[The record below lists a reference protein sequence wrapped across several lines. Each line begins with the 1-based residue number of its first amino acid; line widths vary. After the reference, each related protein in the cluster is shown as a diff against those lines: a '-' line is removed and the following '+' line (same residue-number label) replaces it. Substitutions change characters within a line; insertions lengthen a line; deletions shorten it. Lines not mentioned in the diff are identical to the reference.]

1 MPLIEVLDE
10 AYVGKTKEL
19 KKMEFLI
26 DKIRK
31 KYIPILG
38 GSGFYGVASM
48 LNTQIESSAEWQ
60 ELRKCFEDTFGFYSV
75 SLILDSTSELPNAY
89 TVPVNLDLLANVRSP
104 FALEVNGK
112 GIKYDKKQRCCTI
125 IVVYASLLFSQKLS
139 SAEVFAVLL
148 HEVGHNFNTAV
159 LPAFLPV
166 PIFVLINHILAN
178 SKNTNPLDALVL
190 FLWIL
195 TPGRVAYN
203 YIQRFIQENPSL
215 LLAKKLFVGAS
226 SILSYINSFI
236 SKIMMPVAKL
246 SNLNVVASFL
256 RAPGILAMKLIT
268 ANVFTYHQE
277 TFSDSFATLMGY
289 GPELQSALVKMD
301 DVIDEGIN
309 TDAAFKHFPLI
320 GHWMGLNEYVMDHF
334 ASLIDGHPNINAR
347 IKTSIS
353 ILEKDLEDPR
363 IDKKT
368 KYIIKDDL
376 KKLNKIYDKF
386 NRLDDSDEVD
396 YPQDTRAA
404 LEAMSEFI
412 YGRHMPDFRSGLMDL
427 FYGGASSIHNYI
439 EWIKRK
445 S

>member
-38 GSGFYGVASM
+38 GSGFYGISTM
-48 LNTQIESSAEWQ
+48 FNTKIEGSEEWQ

-89 TVPVNLDLLANVRSP
+89 TVPVNIALDANVRAP

-112 GIKYDKKQRCCTI
+112 GIKYDKKQKFCTI
-125 IVVYASLLFSQKLS
+125 IVVYSSLFFSQRLS
-139 SAEVFAVLL
+139 SAEVLAVLL

-159 LPAFLPV
+159 LPAFMPT
-166 PIFVLINHILAN
+166 PILLLACISQNIEHMSPIAVVKLILYI
-178 SKNTNPLDALVL
+178 
-190 FLWIL
+190 F
-195 TPGRVAYN
+195 TPGRMLYN
-203 YIQRFIQENPSL
+203 SVQEYVQKNPSL
-215 LLAKKLFVGAS
+215 LLCKKLFVGAFQ
-226 SILSYINSFI
+226 LFSYINSLVY
-236 SKIMMPVAKL
+236 KIASPIAKL
-246 SNLNVVASFL
+246 SNIRMISLFL
-256 RAPGILAMKLIT
+256 RVPHILAMKIVS
-268 ANVFTYHQE
+268 ANVFSYHQE

-301 DVIDEGIN
+301 DVIDEGVN
-309 TDAAFKHFPLI
+309 TDKAFKRIPFI
-320 GHWMGLNEYVMDHF
+320 GHWLGLNEYMWDHF
-334 ASLIDGHPNINAR
+334 ASMIDGHPNMNAR

-368 KYIIKDDL
+368 KYVIKDDL

-386 NRLDDSDEVD
+386 NRLDDINEED
-396 YPQDTRAA
+396 YPQEMRAA
-404 LEAMSEFI
+404 MEKVSEAI

>member
-1 MPLIEVLDE
+1 MPLTEVLNE

-19 KKMEFLI
+19 KKMELLI

-38 GSGFYGVASM
+38 GSGFYGAASM
-48 LNTQIESSAEWQ
+48 FNTQIEGSAEWQ
-60 ELRKCFEDTFGFYSV
+60 ELRKSFEDTFGFYSV

-89 TVPVNLDLLANVRSP
+89 TVPVNIALDANVRAP

-112 GIKYDKKQRCCTI
+112 GIMYDKKQRFCTI
-125 IVVYASLLFSQKLS
+125 IVVYASLFFSQRLS
-139 SAEVFAVLL
+139 SAEVLAVLL

-159 LPAFLPV
+159 LPAFMPT
-166 PIFVLINHILAN
+166 PILLLLCISQTLEYMNPIATIKLILYI
-178 SKNTNPLDALVL
+178 
-190 FLWIL
+190 F
-195 TPGRVAYN
+195 TPGRMLHNSVQE
-203 YIQRFIQENPSL
+203 YIQKNPGL
-215 LLAKKLFVGAS
+215 LLCKRMLDSAFQM
-226 SILSYINSFI
+226 LSYINSFI
-236 SKIMMPVAKL
+236 LKIAYPVAKL
-246 SNLNVVASFL
+246 SHIKTISLFL
-256 RAPGILAMKLIT
+256 RVPHILAMKLIS
-268 ANVFTYHQE
+268 ANVFSYHQE

-301 DVIDEGIN
+301 DVIDEGIG
-309 TDAAFKHFPLI
+309 TDDAFKRIPFI
-320 GHWMGLNEYVMDHF
+320 GHWLGLNEYVWDHF
-334 ASLIDGHPNINAR
+334 ASMIDGHPNMNAR

-368 KYIIKDDL
+368 KYVIKDDL

-386 NRLDDSDEVD
+386 NRLDDTDEED
-396 YPQDTRAA
+396 YPQEMRAA
-404 LEAMSEFI
+404 MEKLSEAI